1 MSTIENMA
9 SEFSDVIKSKRIFAP
24 EDAYMEHVE
33 IILVGNGPYVLFD
46 SGYSIQKDE
55 VVDWIRKET
64 NGTLEKF
71 ILTHQHY
78 DHSGNAK
85 SVCDNFSVPCHA
97 HPIEIDLVKEREPE
111 ISFIPIEENF
121 VVNIGEINLK
131 AIFTPGHSPGHLTFW
146 WEEERILIGGDNILT
161 DTTTAVTPPL
171 GNLALYIK
179 SLEKVL
185 DMGPKLIFPGHGKPI
200 QNPEERI
207 NHLLSHRNKREKQVL
222 EVLLKNDSTLEE
234 VAKHIYRNL
243 REDQLRFGVNMVKSI
258 IEKLKEEK
266 KITYEDGICKV
277 L

>member
-78 DHSGNAK
+78 DHSGNVK

-243 REDQLRFGVNMVKSI
+243 REDQLRFKIGFIDTSI
-258 IEKLKEEK
+258 FFFLLPRARWN
-266 KITYEDGICKV
+266 CN
-277 L
+277 